1 MNFYDIIAQ
10 FFGIAAFLMSALSF
24 QAKNFKTITVFKIIS
39 YILFTVN
46 YFMLTA
52 YTGMISNV
60 ISCLRGF
67 IYIWMVEKGKSTKNA
82 QILFSVIF
90 IIFGIATW
98 DGIICI
104 FAIMGAVIQ
113 TIAHGEK
120 NPAKLRLINLPTCF
134 MWMVYNVYYSSAGG
148 LLSDIFS
155 LISIV
160 IAMIRLDI
168 PEIKKMK
175 QNKAKQK

>member
-1 MNFYDIIAQ
+1 MNFYDISAQ
-10 FFGIAAFLMSALSF
+10 VFGIAAFLMSALSF

-67 IYIWMVEKGKSTKNA
+67 VYIWLVQKGASTKKA
-82 QILFSVIF
+82 QILFSIIF
-90 IIFGIATW
+90 IVFGIATW

-104 FAIMGAVIQ
+104 FAIMGAVVQ
-113 TIAHGEK
+113 TIAHGTE

-134 MWMVYNVYYSSAGG
+134 MWMVYNTYYRSSGG

-155 LISIV
+155 LISIIV
-160 IAMIRLDI
+160 AMIRLDL
-168 PEIKKMK
+168 PEFKKRK
-175 QNKAKQK
+175 QNKKP